1 MELLLKIMK
10 KIVCVCVVILNSV
23 LLYIK
28 KFIGRLIIKPAIVCC
43 EERCMSE
50 LLIVGIWYYSL
61 VCVWLV
67 KLLIES

>member
-1 MELLLKIMK
+1 MK

-28 KFIGRLIIKPAIVCC
+28 KFIGRFIIKFVIVCC